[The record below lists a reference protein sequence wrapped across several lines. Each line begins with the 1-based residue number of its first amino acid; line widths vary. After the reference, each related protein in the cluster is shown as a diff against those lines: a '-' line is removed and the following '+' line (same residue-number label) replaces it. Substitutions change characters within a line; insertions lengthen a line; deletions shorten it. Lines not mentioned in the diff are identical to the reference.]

1 MRKKKPTKAESGKK
15 PARAAK
21 PTAESAVEPTAA
33 SARSPIAESAVEQ
46 PAPTDNGE
54 AVDLVARVAALE
66 SELEQTRDLHL
77 RAAAETENARK
88 RADEQSRLARQFAL
102 DSFARALIE
111 IPDCLEAALAAVD
124 DKTQGVMLTLRKLM
138 AAFEANGIRTIEPVA
153 GVEFDPS
160 LHQAMTVKPDSA
172 AAPNTVAA
180 VLQKGYTLNGRVLR
194 AAGVVVHRAPADD
207 SAPAAKSPATSPPPQ
222 ENNNE

>member
-1 MRKKKPTKAESGKK
+1 MRKKKPAKAESGKK

-21 PTAESAVEPTAA
+21 PTAESAVEPTT
-33 SARSPIAESAVEQ
+33 ESTVE
-46 PAPTDNGE
+46 PVPTNDGE
-54 AVDLVARVAALE
+54 AVDLAARVAALE
-66 SELEQTRDLHL
+66 SELEQARDLHL

>member
-1 MRKKKPTKAESGKK
+1 MRKKKPAKAESGKK

-21 PTAESAVEPTAA
+21 TTAESAVDPTTESASAPTA
-33 SARSPIAESAVEQ
+33 ESTVE
-46 PAPTDNGE
+46 PVPTNDGE
-54 AVDLVARVAALE
+54 AVDLAARVAALE

-194 AAGVVVHRAPADD
+194 AAGVVVHRAPADN
-207 SAPAAKSPATSPPPQ
+207 SASAAKSPATSPPPQ

>member
-21 PTAESAVEPTAA
+21 TTAESAVEST
-33 SARSPIAESAVEQ
+33 AESTVESV
-46 PAPTDNGE
+46 PTDNGE
-54 AVDLVARVAALE
+54 PVDLVARVAALE

-88 RADEQSRLARQFAL
+88 RAEEQSRLARQFAL

-172 AAPNTVAA
+172 SPPNTVAA

>member
-1 MRKKKPTKAESGKK
+1 MRKKKPAKAESGKK

-21 PTAESAVEPTAA
+21 TTAESAVEPTA
-33 SARSPIAESAVEQ
+33 ESTVESV
-46 PAPTDNGE
+46 PTDNGE
-54 AVDLVARVAALE
+54 PIDLAARVAALE
-66 SELEQTRDLHL
+66 SELEQARDLHL

>member
-21 PTAESAVEPTAA
+21 TTAESAVEPTA
-33 SARSPIAESAVEQ
+33 ESTVESV
-46 PAPTDNGE
+46 PTDNGE
-54 AVDLVARVAALE
+54 PVDLAARVAALE

-160 LHQAMTVKPDSA
+160 LHQAMTVKPDST

>member
-1 MRKKKPTKAESGKK
+1 MRKKKPAKAESGKK

-21 PTAESAVEPTAA
+21 PTAESAVEPTA
-33 SARSPIAESAVEQ
+33 ESAVEQ

-54 AVDLVARVAALE
+54 AVDLAARVAALE
-66 SELEQTRDLHL
+66 SELEQARDLHL

>member
-1 MRKKKPTKAESGKK
+1 MRKKKPAKAESGKK

-21 PTAESAVEPTAA
+21 TTAESAVEPTA
-33 SARSPIAESAVEQ
+33 ESTVESV
-46 PAPTDNGE
+46 PTDNGE
-54 AVDLVARVAALE
+54 PIDLVARVAALE
-66 SELEQTRDLHL
+66 SELEQARDLHL

>member
-21 PTAESAVEPTAA
+21 TTAESAVEPTA
-33 SARSPIAESAVEQ
+33 ESTVESV
-46 PAPTDNGE
+46 PTDNGE
-54 AVDLVARVAALE
+54 PVDLVARVAALE

-111 IPDCLEAALAAVD
+111 IPDCLEAALSAVD

-160 LHQAMTVKPDSA
+160 LHQAMTVKPDST

>member
-21 PTAESAVEPTAA
+21 TTAESAVEPTA
-33 SARSPIAESAVEQ
+33 ESTVESV
-46 PAPTDNGE
+46 PTDNGE
-54 AVDLVARVAALE
+54 PVDLAARVAALE

-160 LHQAMTVKPDSA
+160 LHQAMTIKPDSA

>member
-21 PTAESAVEPTAA
+21 TTAESAVEPTT
-33 SARSPIAESAVEQ
+33 ESTVESV
-46 PAPTDNGE
+46 PTDNGE
-54 AVDLVARVAALE
+54 PVDLVARVAALE
-66 SELEQTRDLHL
+66 SELEQARDLHL

-111 IPDCLEAALAAVD
+111 IPDCLEAALVAVD

-160 LHQAMTVKPDSA
+160 LHQAMTVKPDST

>member
-1 MRKKKPTKAESGKK
+1 MRKKKPAKAESGKK

-21 PTAESAVEPTAA
+21 TTAESAVEPTA
-33 SARSPIAESAVEQ
+33 ESTVE
-46 PAPTDNGE
+46 PVPTNDGE
-54 AVDLVARVAALE
+54 AVDLAARVAALE
-66 SELEQTRDLHL
+66 SELEQARDLHL

-160 LHQAMTVKPDSA
+160 LHQAMTVKPDST

>member
-1 MRKKKPTKAESGKK
+1 MRKKKPIKAESGKK

-21 PTAESAVEPTAA
+21 PTAESAIEPTA
-33 SARSPIAESAVEQ
+33 ESAGEQ

-54 AVDLVARVAALE
+54 AVDLAARVAALE

>member
-21 PTAESAVEPTAA
+21 TTAESAVEPTAA
-33 SARSPIAESAVEQ
+33 SAQSPIAESAVEQ

>member
-21 PTAESAVEPTAA
+21 TTAESAVEPTA
-33 SARSPIAESAVEQ
+33 ESTVESV
-46 PAPTDNGE
+46 PTDNGE
-54 AVDLVARVAALE
+54 PVDLVARVAALE
-66 SELEQTRDLHL
+66 SELEQARDLHL

-160 LHQAMTVKPDSA
+160 LHQAMTIKPDSA

-194 AAGVVVHRAPADD
+194 AAGVVVHRAPA
-207 SAPAAKSPATSPPPQ
+207 AKSPATSPPPQ

>member
-21 PTAESAVEPTAA
+21 TTAESARPPT
-33 SARSPIAESAVEQ
+33 AESAVEQ
-46 PAPTDNGE
+46 PAPTDDGE
-54 AVDLVARVAALE
+54 AVDLAARVAALE

>member
-21 PTAESAVEPTAA
+21 TTAESVVEPT
-33 SARSPIAESAVEQ
+33 AESAVEQ

-54 AVDLVARVAALE
+54 AVDLAARVAALE

-207 SAPAAKSPATSPPPQ
+207 SASAAKSPATSPPPQ

>member
-21 PTAESAVEPTAA
+21 TTAASAVEPTA
-33 SARSPIAESAVEQ
+33 ESTVESV
-46 PAPTDNGE
+46 PTDNGE
-54 AVDLVARVAALE
+54 PVDLAARVAALE

-111 IPDCLEAALAAVD
+111 IPDCLEAALAAAD

>member
-21 PTAESAVEPTAA
+21 TTAESAVEPTA
-33 SARSPIAESAVEQ
+33 ESTVESV
-46 PAPTDNGE
+46 PTDNGE
-54 AVDLVARVAALE
+54 PIDLAARVAALE

-172 AAPNTVAA
+172 SPPNTVAA

>member
-1 MRKKKPTKAESGKK
+1 MRKKKPAKAESGKK

-21 PTAESAVEPTAA
+21 TTAESAVDPTTESASAPTA
-33 SARSPIAESAVEQ
+33 ESTVE
-46 PAPTDNGE
+46 PVPTNDGE

-66 SELEQTRDLHL
+66 SELEQARDLHL

>member
-21 PTAESAVEPTAA
+21 TTAESAVEPTAE
-33 SARSPIAESAVEQ
+33 STVEPVSTNDGEPI
-46 PAPTDNGE
+46 
-54 AVDLVARVAALE
+54 DLAARVAALE

>member
-21 PTAESAVEPTAA
+21 TTAESAVEPTA
-33 SARSPIAESAVEQ
+33 ESTVESV
-46 PAPTDNGE
+46 PTDNGE
-54 AVDLVARVAALE
+54 PVDLAARVAALE

>member
-1 MRKKKPTKAESGKK
+1 MRKKKPAKAESGKK
-15 PARAAK
+15 PARTAK
-21 PTAESAVEPTAA
+21 TTAESAVEPTA
-33 SARSPIAESAVEQ
+33 ESTVESV
-46 PAPTDNGE
+46 PTNDGE
-54 AVDLVARVAALE
+54 PVDLAARVAALE

-111 IPDCLEAALAAVD
+111 IPDCLEAALSAVD

-222 ENNNE
+222 ENNHE

>member
-21 PTAESAVEPTAA
+21 PTAESAVEPTAE
-33 SARSPIAESAVEQ
+33 SAGAPMAESAVEQ
-46 PAPTDNGE
+46 PAPTNDGE
-54 AVDLVARVAALE
+54 SVDLAARVAALE

>member
-1 MRKKKPTKAESGKK
+1 MRKKKPAKAESGKK

-21 PTAESAVEPTAA
+21 TTAESAVEPTA
-33 SARSPIAESAVEQ
+33 ESTVESV
-46 PAPTDNGE
+46 PTDNGE
-54 AVDLVARVAALE
+54 PVDLAARVAALE

>member
-21 PTAESAVEPTAA
+21 PTAESAVEPTA
-33 SARSPIAESAVEQ
+33 ESAVEQ
-46 PAPTDNGE
+46 PAPKDNGE
-54 AVDLVARVAALE
+54 SNDLAARVAALE

>member
-21 PTAESAVEPTAA
+21 TTAESAVDPTTESASAPTA
-33 SARSPIAESAVEQ
+33 ESTVE
-46 PAPTDNGE
+46 PVPTNDGE
-54 AVDLVARVAALE
+54 PVDLTARIAALE
-66 SELEQTRDLHL
+66 SELEQARDLHL

>member
-21 PTAESAVEPTAA
+21 TTAASAVEPTA
-33 SARSPIAESAVEQ
+33 ESTVESV
-46 PAPTDNGE
+46 PTDNGE
-54 AVDLVARVAALE
+54 SVDLAARVAALE
-66 SELEQTRDLHL
+66 SELEQARDLHL

>member
-21 PTAESAVEPTAA
+21 PTAESAVAPT
-33 SARSPIAESAVEQ
+33 AESAVEQ

-54 AVDLVARVAALE
+54 SVDLVARVAALE

-111 IPDCLEAALAAVD
+111 IPDCLEAALSAVD

-160 LHQAMTVKPDSA
+160 LHQAMTIKPDSA

-207 SAPAAKSPATSPPPQ
+207 SAGAAKSPATSPPPQ

>member
-1 MRKKKPTKAESGKK
+1 MRKKKPAKAESGKK
-15 PARAAK
+15 PARATK
-21 PTAESAVEPTAA
+21 PAAESAIEPT
-33 SARSPIAESAVEQ
+33 AESAVEQ

-54 AVDLVARVAALE
+54 AVDLAARVAALE

-111 IPDCLEAALAAVD
+111 IPDCLEAALSAVD

>member
-1 MRKKKPTKAESGKK
+1 MRKKKPAKAESGKK

-21 PTAESAVEPTAA
+21 TTAESAVEPTA
-33 SARSPIAESAVEQ
+33 ESTVESV
-46 PAPTDNGE
+46 PTDNGE
-54 AVDLVARVAALE
+54 PVDLAARIAALE

-160 LHQAMTVKPDSA
+160 LHQAMTVKPDST

>member
-21 PTAESAVEPTAA
+21 TTAESAVEPTA
-33 SARSPIAESAVEQ
+33 ESTVESV
-46 PAPTDNGE
+46 PTDNGE
-54 AVDLVARVAALE
+54 SVDLVARVTALE

-88 RADEQSRLARQFAL
+88 RAEEQSRLARQFAL

-111 IPDCLEAALAAVD
+111 IPDCLEAALSAAD

-172 AAPNTVAA
+172 SPPNTVAA

>member
-15 PARAAK
+15 SARAAK
-21 PTAESAVEPTAA
+21 TTAESAVEPTA
-33 SARSPIAESAVEQ
+33 ESTVESV
-46 PAPTDNGE
+46 PTDNGE
-54 AVDLVARVAALE
+54 PIDLAARIAALE
-66 SELEQTRDLHL
+66 SELEQARDLHL

-160 LHQAMTVKPDSA
+160 LHQAMTVKPDST

>member
-21 PTAESAVEPTAA
+21 PTAESAVEPTTE
-33 SARSPIAESAVEQ
+33 SADAPTAES
-46 PAPTDNGE
+46 TDNGE
-54 AVDLVARVAALE
+54 PIDLAARVAALE
-66 SELEQTRDLHL
+66 SELEQARDLHL

>member
-21 PTAESAVEPTAA
+21 TTAESAVEPTA
-33 SARSPIAESAVEQ
+33 ESTVESV
-46 PAPTDNGE
+46 PTDNGE

-160 LHQAMTVKPDSA
+160 LHQAMTVKPDST

>member
-21 PTAESAVEPTAA
+21 TTAESAVEPTA
-33 SARSPIAESAVEQ
+33 ESTVESV
-46 PAPTDNGE
+46 PTDNGE
-54 AVDLVARVAALE
+54 PVDLAARVAALE
-66 SELEQTRDLHL
+66 SELEQARDLHL

>member
-21 PTAESAVEPTAA
+21 TTAESAVEPTA
-33 SARSPIAESAVEQ
+33 ESTVESV
-46 PAPTDNGE
+46 PTDNGE
-54 AVDLVARVAALE
+54 AVDLTARVAALE

>member
-21 PTAESAVEPTAA
+21 TTAESAVEPTA
-33 SARSPIAESAVEQ
+33 ESTVESV
-46 PAPTDNGE
+46 PTDNGE
-54 AVDLVARVAALE
+54 PIDLAARVAALE

-160 LHQAMTVKPDSA
+160 LHQAMTIKPDSA
-172 AAPNTVAA
+172 AASNTVAA

>member
-21 PTAESAVEPTAA
+21 TTAESAVEPT
-33 SARSPIAESAVEQ
+33 AESAVEQ

-54 AVDLVARVAALE
+54 PIDLAARVAALE

>member
-21 PTAESAVEPTAA
+21 TTAESAVEPTA
-33 SARSPIAESAVEQ
+33 ESTVE
-46 PAPTDNGE
+46 PVPTNDGE
-54 AVDLVARVAALE
+54 PVDLTARIAALE
-66 SELEQTRDLHL
+66 SELEQARDLHL

>member
-21 PTAESAVEPTAA
+21 TTAESAVEPT
-33 SARSPIAESAVEQ
+33 AESAVEQ

-54 AVDLVARVAALE
+54 AVDLAARVAVLE
-66 SELEQTRDLHL
+66 SELEQARDLHL

-111 IPDCLEAALAAVD
+111 IPDCLEAALSAVD

-207 SAPAAKSPATSPPPQ
+207 SASAAKSPATSPPPQ